1 MSKNKK
7 FTPHYQVFTNNKDL
21 VKVGCSYAGK
31 MYYGIAKCSPEDQFD
46 YGFGVELAKAR
57 CDTAISWAKV
67 VRSQQKIDV
76 YRACVE
82 RFKKML
88 EDEMSYEVS
97 LNKKYLEA
105 LSELQYQESKA

>member
-1 MSKNKK
+1 MSKKD
-7 FTPHYQVFTNNKDL
+7 FEPHYRVFTNNKDF

-31 MYYGIAKCSPEDQFD
+31 MYYGVARCNPEDQFD

-67 VRSQQKIDV
+67 ARSQQKIDV

-88 EDEMSYEVS
+88 EDEIAYENK
-97 LNKKYLEA
+97 LHKKYLEA
-105 LSELQYQESKA
+105 FEELQYQESKA